1 MWRVS
6 STCSSGSLSRGAR
19 LCTAQT
25 HTQTSTQSNY
35 EVAVVHSKCSCRSR
49 NANNELANGTEQNGM
64 ERGMALDGGTQCALF
79 VQPDASSSCSSSSN
93 SNCNGSW
100 QRLSERVRYDYDT
113 LITDY
118 RLPITDYGS
127 WLTDQQSKQED
138 LLSCPF
144 IMVWLGQM
152 YCDLVDLL
160 FALLSLELVILR
172 MSFYLVQFTLNRSFP
187 FNINLKS

>member
-1 MWRVS
+1 MRLQWFTANAAAGHVTQIMNLRTERNRMEWNVAWPWMEAHSALCLS
-6 STCSSGSLSRGAR
+6 SLTPAAAAAAAP
-19 LCTAQT
+19 TPTPIA
-25 HTQTSTQSNY
+25 
-35 EVAVVHSKCSCRSR
+35 
-49 NANNELANGTEQNGM
+49 
-64 ERGMALDGGTQCALF
+64 MAAG
-79 VQPDASSSCSSSSN
+79 
-93 SNCNGSW
+93 NGSAREW
-100 QRLSERVRYDYDT
+100 GNDT